1 MFLSVNAFFDNN
13 TPGNTMLLIR
23 AETAIPAEFVRLYKK
38 NVVSITPAKSNQL
51 RRSIITQQLGNTAE
65 ISWRS
70 AYAGAQNQ
78 GYHTVASMRVINIDG
93 RFVTLMPGIYRYK
106 NYTTP
111 GTGPHFANIA
121 YQKTI
126 SEMPPII
133 RELGLTK
140 V

>member
-1 MFLSVNAFFDNN
+1 MFLSAKAFFENN

-23 AETAIPAEFVRLYKK
+23 AETAIPAEFIRRFKRNAVA
-38 NVVSITPAKSNQL
+38 ITPKKSGAL
-51 RRSIITQQLGNTAE
+51 RRSLITRQLGNTAE

-78 GYHTVASMRVINIDG
+78 GSHTVREKRVVNIDG
-93 RFVTLMPGIYRYK
+93 KFVTLMPGIYHYR

-121 YQKTI
+121 FTQTQT
-126 SEMPPII
+126 EMPEVL
-133 RELGLTK
+133 RALGLTA
-140 V
+140 